1 MGNCLFPRQRYISD
15 ESVSLVNNN
24 NEVWHIIDTNK
35 EFIQQ
40 LNEKIESLEIN
51 VNANIK
57 AMAHDIVRLAADNDQ
72 LTKNNVRLAENMT
85 QLKDYY
91 QSSRLSHQS
100 SSRYGGVEPESK
112 QADLEGPSFINFSIS
127 E

>member
-1 MGNCLFPRQRYISD
+1 MGNCLFPRQQYIGE
-15 ESVSLVNNN
+15 ESISLVNNN
-24 NEVWHIIDTNK
+24 NEVWHLIDNNK

-40 LNEKIESLEIN
+40 LNEKIEELDIR
-51 VNANIK
+51 VNDNIK
-57 AMAHDIVRLAADNDQ
+57 AMADDIIRLAADNDQ
-72 LTKNNVRLAENMT
+72 LTKNNDRLTEDMT

-100 SSRYGGVEPESK
+100 SSRYGGVEPESTH
-112 QADLEGPSFINFSIS
+112 ADLEGPSFINFSIS